1 MLVDTKVP
9 DMIGR
14 REESGADYPRDRTIH
29 ALFEEQA
36 ARDPAAVALLLD
48 GGEWTYAQ
56 LNTWANRLA
65 HRLLRMGISRGA
77 LVGLCAGRSPEL
89 IAAMLGILKAGGAY
103 VPLDPQYPGDRLEL
117 MIRDTAAPA
126 ILASRG
132 TRGRLGPVAARAE
145 IVCIDSDE
153 ASLARENPTNPSV
166 EGSGLDLAYVMYTS
180 GSTGTPK
187 GVMVGH
193 RAVVRLVRNTN
204 YCHFGRDEVFL
215 QLAPISFD
223 ASTFEIWGALLNG
236 ARLAIMPPDP
246 PTLGGLGTAI
256 RRHGVTTLWLTAGLF
271 HLMVEQRV
279 EALRPLRQLVAGGDV
294 LSPSHVRMALDELR
308 DGVVINGYGPT
319 ETTTFACCHRMAK
332 GDRIES
338 SIPIGRPISHTTVYL
353 LDEGLQA
360 VSAGEPGELCIGGDG
375 VGRGYLNHPEL
386 TRQRFVADPF
396 STEPGARMYRT
407 GDRARL
413 RPDGTI
419 EFLGRLDDQVKI
431 LGHRVEPGEV
441 EAVLGQ
447 HPGVRQ
453 AAVIARPDSRGERRL
468 LAYFVGAAPGCPD
481 PAELKDYLAGLLP
494 HFMIPAA
501 FTRLESLPLSP
512 NGKVDR
518 SRLPDLEAR
527 PPSGPALAP
536 ATAADDLEGVIL
548 EIWERTLDRRVG
560 PEDNFFD
567 LGGDSLHLVEVHSEL
582 QKALGGELSIMDLF
596 EFTTVRSLARH
607 LGRAGLREPDPAV
620 ADPALTRAGDRARRQ
635 KEALSR
641 RCQSGAVS

>member
-1 MLVDTKVP
+1 MLWETGTP
-9 DMIGR
+9 EMIGR
-14 REESGADYPRDRTIH
+14 REEAGADYPRDRTIH
-29 ALFEEQA
+29 SLFEEQV
-36 ARDPAAVALLLD
+36 ARDPAAVALLFD

-56 LNTWANRLA
+56 LNTRANRLA
-65 HRLLRMGISRGA
+65 HRLLRMGIGRGA

-103 VPLDPQYPGDRLEL
+103 VPLDPEYPVERLEL

-126 ILASRG
+126 ILASRA
-132 TRGRLGPVAARAE
+132 TVGRLGPIAARAE
-145 IVCIDSDE
+145 IVYIDSDD
-153 ASLARENPTNPSV
+153 ASLARENPINPSV
-166 EGSGLDLAYVMYTS
+166 EGSALDLAYLMYTS

-193 RAVVRLVRNTN
+193 RAVVRLVRSTN
-204 YCHFGRDEVFL
+204 YCHFGREEVFL

-236 ARLAIMPPDP
+236 PRLAIMPPHP
-246 PTLGGLGTAI
+246 PSLGGLGAAI

-279 EALRPLRQLVAGGDV
+279 EDLRPLRQLLAGGDV
-294 LSPSHVRMALDELR
+294 LSPSHVRRALDELR

-332 GDRIES
+332 GDHIES

-353 LDEGLQA
+353 LDEDLRP
-360 VSAGEPGELCIGGDG
+360 VPAGEPGELCIGGDG

-413 RPDGTI
+413 RLDGTI

-441 EAVLGQ
+441 EAILGR
-447 HPGVRQ
+447 HPGVRR
-453 AAVIARPDSRGERRL
+453 AAVIARPDARGERRL
-468 LAYFVGAAPGCPD
+468 LAYFVGATPGRPD

-518 SRLPDLEAR
+518 SRLPDPEAR
-527 PPSGPALAP
+527 PPADPAP
-536 ATAADDLEGVIL
+536 APVTAADGLEGVIL
-548 EIWERTLDRRVG
+548 EIWERTLDRRAG

-567 LGGDSLHLVEVHSEL
+567 LGGDSLHLIEVHSEL
-582 QKALGGELSIMDLF
+582 QKAIGGELSIMDLF

-607 LGRAGLREPDPAV
+607 LGRAGRREPDPAV
-620 ADPALTRAGDRARRQ
+620 ADPALAHAGDRARRQ

-641 RCQSGAVS
+641 RR